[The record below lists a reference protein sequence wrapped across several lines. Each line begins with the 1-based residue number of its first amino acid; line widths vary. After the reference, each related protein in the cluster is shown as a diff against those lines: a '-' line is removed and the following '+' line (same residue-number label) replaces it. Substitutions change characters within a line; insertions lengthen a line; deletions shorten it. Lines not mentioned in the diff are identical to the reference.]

1 MARLLTQILGVMSGS
16 VGDIVFRRR
25 GGRSYVCAH
34 PSGYTSR
41 TDAATVNRKK
51 QFKLAVEIS
60 KNINDIPLLKAV
72 WPNDPSKLVSR
83 FQKMVSVN
91 YKLVNG
97 TDLVG
102 QPTLTPDLGFEM
114 TTPLVALTANSVHFT
129 AGQLGVNI
137 GIDTSIE
144 KYCCVAGIIVMK
156 NPLDQLSKDITVLK
170 FKTIQANLD
179 LITEIDVSIPLSGI
193 DQQYLSKYTDKRAFF
208 AFLTLNDDGQVVK
221 HSATY
226 GS

>member
-1 MARLLTQILGVMSGS
+1 MARLLTQVLGIMSGS

-41 TDAATVNRKK
+41 NDAATVARKK
-51 QFKLAVEIS
+51 QFKTAVEIA

-72 WPNDPSKLVSR
+72 WPSDPSKLVSK

-91 YKLVNG
+91 YKLVSG
-97 TDLVG
+97 EDLTG
-102 QPTLTPDLGFEM
+102 QPTLTPTLGFEM
-114 TTPLVALTANSVHFT
+114 TTPLVAITANSVHFT
-129 AGQLGVNI
+129 AGQLGVNL
-137 GIDTSIE
+137 GIDTSVE
-144 KYCCVAGIIVMK
+144 KYYCTAGIIVMK
-156 NPLDQLSKDITVLK
+156 SPTDLLSQDINVLK
-170 FKTIQANLD
+170 FRTGQANLD
-179 LITEIDVSIPLSGI
+179 LITDIDVTIPLSGI
-193 DQQYLSKYTDKRAFF
+193 DQQFLSKYTVKRAFF
-208 AFLTLNDDGQVVK
+208 AFLTLDDNGAVVK